1 MPQVTMFPQE
11 GFLRTVGGWLMSL
24 LAATAGCGEL
34 REEMI
39 SEDGWG
45 GCTDPDGYVIRERVE
60 FLEPRCFTGDWLEA
74 HYRSLAREKEPT
86 EMYVFS
92 HSDPALEERLEVGR
106 LILFAPSPPP
116 EGYANASGRSANEG
130 PHEEEYQ
137 WGPRPL
143 KWSGA
148 AAHFF
153 KVGNNAFFQY
163 SDEEGRIHWRVIEGR
178 NVLHGEIAPAVHVI
192 FVGQTLWYY
201 PSPESRRKARAE
213 GVPVEN
219 PCSEGHRAMHFVV
232 RDWNKTVIR
241 RLANHYDALFAVP
254 ESLNLFFSS
263 TYGMAA
269 VSGQSVSFPSL
280 EAAAAGYADLYDP
293 RDGRRAYFRR
303 VRDSGRIV
311 ERGFVRLDP

>member
-1 MPQVTMFPQE
+1 MFPQK

-34 REEMI
+34 REETI
-39 SEDGWG
+39 SENGWG
-45 GCTDPDGYVIRERVE
+45 GCTDPDGYLIRERVE
-60 FLEPRCFTGDWLEA
+60 FLEPRYFTGDWLEA

-116 EGYANASGRSANEG
+116 EGYANASGRSDED
-130 PHEEEYQ
+130 EKEYQ

-143 KWSGA
+143 EWSGP

-153 KVGNNAFFQY
+153 KVGRNEFFQY

-178 NVLHGEIAPAVHVI
+178 NVLSGEIAADIHVV

-201 PSPESRRKARAE
+201 PSSPESRRKAWIER
-213 GVPVEN
+213 VPVEL
-219 PCSEGHRAMHFVV
+219 PCSGGYRAMHFVV
-232 RDWNKTVIR
+232 PEWNEEVIR
-241 RLANHYDALFAVP
+241 KLANHYDALFAVP
-254 ESLNLFFSS
+254 DGLSLEFSS
-263 TYGMAA
+263 TLGMAA
-269 VSGQSVSFPSL
+269 VHGQDVSFPSL
-280 EAAAAGYADLYDP
+280 EAAAAGYADLHDP

>member
-1 MPQVTMFPQE
+1 MAFPGKE
-11 GFLRTVGGWLMSL
+11 MLRTTGWWPTLLML
-24 LAATAGCGEL
+24 VVAGCVEL

-39 SEDGWG
+39 LENGWY
-45 GCTDPDGYVIRERVE
+45 GCTDPDGYAIRQRVE
-60 FLEPRCFTGDWLEA
+60 FLEPCHFTGDWLEA
-74 HYRSLAREKEPT
+74 HYRSLALEEDST
-86 EMYVFS
+86 ELYVFS
-92 HSDPALEERLEVGR
+92 HSDPVLDERLEFGR

-116 EGYANASGRSANEG
+116 EGDESASGRSANEG
-130 PHEEEYQ
+130 PDEEEYQ

-143 KWSGA
+143 KWSGP

-178 NVLHGEIAPAVHVI
+178 SLLSGEIAPDIRVI
-192 FVGQTLWYY
+192 FLGQTLRYY
-201 PSPESRRKARAE
+201 PSPESRRKARIE

-219 PCSEGHRAMHFVV
+219 PCSKGDREMHFVV
-232 RDWNKTVIR
+232 PEWNEAVIR

-254 ESLNLFFSS
+254 EALNLFFSS
-263 TYGMAA
+263 TYGIAA